1 MNLGRSLVPDLGV
14 LQAFE
19 CAARHGSFTRAALE
33 LNLTQSAISR
43 QIRALEMQLGVTLFE
58 RVRKRV
64 ILSSAGKSLLPD
76 VVGLLVRTEEI
87 VLRTMASSDGK
98 NTLTVATLPT
108 FGSRWLLRRIPD
120 FLAAHPD
127 TMLDV
132 TSRSEPFDLSRENF
146 DLIIHYGQPV
156 WAHAICTYLCSEMIL
171 PVASPEV
178 VERFAI
184 KQPDDLRTA
193 PLLHLATRPKL
204 WTEWMQ
210 ANGCTDATAF
220 HGHRFDQFNMIIEA
234 ALHGFGFAL
243 LPQYLIE
250 EDLAYGRLKVVLD
263 RPMSTP
269 NSYYIVTPEGRQ
281 GSPAARAFENWLLEQ
296 VAVQNRA

>member
-76 VVGLLVRTEEI
+76 VVGLLARTEEI

-156 WAHAICTYLCSEMIL
+156 WAHAICTYLCSEVIL
-171 PVASPEV
+171 PVANPKV

-184 KQPDDLRTA
+184 QQPDDLRTA

-250 EDLAYGRLKVVLD
+250 EDLASGRLKVVLD

-296 VAVQNRA
+296 VTLQNRT